1 MNKLVKKDNWNPY
14 LPISALPKEIRGYFT
29 EHAKILYEEL
39 NYNKLEV
46 VLVPAPEPYTERNK
60 IRAVLNR
67 PPGWYSEM
75 YFILGQNRERTLQA
89 LERIINSRDGKPK
102 DEHPKRWYKRD
113 VIIRD
118 MIFEHLTKGFEDNY
132 YSARPIKKVIRYF
145 KV

>member
-14 LPISALPKEIRGYFT
+14 LPISALPKEIRKYFT

-60 IRAVLNR
+60 IRVVSNR
-67 PPGWYSEM
+67 PPAWYSEI
-75 YFILGQNRERTLQA
+75 YYQLTKSRRLTLKA
-89 LERIINSRDGKPK
+89 LERIVNEMDKETKNRDYSGK
-102 DEHPKRWYKRD
+102 YKTDAR
-113 VIIRD
+113 IRD
-118 MIFEHLTKGFEDNY
+118 LIFEHLTKGFEDDY
-132 YSARPIKKVIRYF
+132 YSAKAIKKVIRYF